1 MRHDCAIAHGV
12 WNLAAY
18 PSDRA
23 FALAC
28 AATSSAQERLLL
40 QIIRRNERTELGS
53 KHRFGTIDSV
63 SKFRDAV
70 PLSTYE
76 DYVSSIR
83 RIRDGAKAVLTAG
96 PVERLH
102 LTSGTVSGSKQIP
115 FGAALRD
122 DFSRAIDPW
131 CRSLYRE
138 YPDIKRGTSYWVI
151 TPPSELRTDSGSA
164 VPIGFDDDDE
174 YLSFSARAVQRVLRS
189 GPALQSAPGR
199 YDSFSFRYRAAF
211 YLLQDR
217 ALSLI
222 SLWSPTYLLS
232 LLDII
237 AAHAGEL
244 VDDIAFGAP
253 RAAGYALHNLR
264 SPRPARS
271 AELAPLLRAGTISW
285 QDVWPNLALISGWS
299 DGWAI
304 EPAQKLQHLFPRV
317 PYQGKGLL
325 STEAVVSIP
334 YTAPPGTNLQ
344 SRGSLAPV
352 LAVTSHFFELIR
364 TSDDAIFLVHEL
376 REGEEYEVAVTTSGG
391 LYRYR
396 TGDLVRCEGFLGNAP
411 RLRFLCR
418 RGNVSDLCGEKLD
431 ERFVG
436 HALEAALSSCGIV
449 GAPAFLSPG
458 AETEPLR
465 YYAFVAGADRVSEI
479 DRLQRRI
486 DEELKRNV
494 HYGAARKLGQLGPV
508 GVRLLTVAQLDRYL
522 RSRAVSARESTV
534 KLLPLD
540 RNRGL
545 EKVL

>member
-325 STEAVVSIP
+325 ST
-334 YTAPPGTNLQ
+334 
-344 SRGSLAPV
+344 
-352 LAVTSHFFELIR
+352 
-364 TSDDAIFLVHEL
+364 DAIFLGHEL